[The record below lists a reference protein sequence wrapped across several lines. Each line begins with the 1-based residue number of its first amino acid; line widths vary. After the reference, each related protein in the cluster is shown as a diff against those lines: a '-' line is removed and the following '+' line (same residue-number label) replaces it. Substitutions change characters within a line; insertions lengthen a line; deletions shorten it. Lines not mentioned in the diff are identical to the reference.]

1 MYCRNCKN
9 EIRDGSRYCKYCGA
23 PQYTESAVSGPV
35 SGNVVKT
42 EGKMRRRIIIMVVA
56 AAVLL
61 GVFFWARAH
70 LFSVEPARQAA
81 PWEKK
86 LTEDFL
92 LPAREGEKYGYK
104 NLDGEWMIEPQF
116 EGANLFFDNGTAIVV
131 KGSRALLIDRQGNV
145 VNAIGINSEVAAAG
159 RLSSYF
165 QDDFVNG
172 KVPITWSENGWNEKK
187 GFMDEEGNVTVFPDN
202 LSLAGDVEN
211 TLTMKEKGWYVV
223 YDEYQDAYG
232 YMDGNMNWII
242 PAVYED
248 LGAIS
253 ENGMIPARTDEGW
266 GYINEEGEWLIQPQ
280 YREAGEFGRNGLA
293 PVAIEVG
300 VISGEG
306 NVSTRTEWI
315 FINEKGEELK
325 LDEFAPFETVRGFGA
340 GDLAAVNFDNKW
352 GFIDGSGNTVIPR
365 VYDDIAERD
374 ITNIYPCDLAG
385 VSKDGNWGCVDAA
398 NNIVIP
404 FKYDQCI
411 PVSENMI
418 VGIKDGEYVILNR
431 KNKTLKTGEYGGEYV
446 AADLG
451 LILFYSDTEYQWIDF
466 NGKIY

>member
-70 LFSVEPARQAA
+70 LFSGEPARQAA

-131 KGSRALLIDRQGNV
+131 KGSRALLIDRQGNA

-315 FINEKGEELK
+315 FI
-325 LDEFAPFETVRGFGA
+325 T
-340 GDLAAVNFDNKW
+340 
-352 GFIDGSGNTVIPR
+352 
-365 VYDDIAERD
+365 
-374 ITNIYPCDLAG
+374 
-385 VSKDGNWGCVDAA
+385 
-398 NNIVIP
+398 
-404 FKYDQCI
+404 
-411 PVSENMI
+411 
-418 VGIKDGEYVILNR
+418 
-431 KNKTLKTGEYGGEYV
+431 
-446 AADLG
+446 
-451 LILFYSDTEYQWIDF
+451 
-466 NGKIY
+466 

>member
-1 MYCRNCKN
+1 MYCRNCKR
-9 EIRDGSRYCKYCGA
+9 EIREGCRYCKYCGA
-23 PQYTESAVSGPV
+23 PQDAGSSGRT
-35 SGNVVKT
+35 GEENTRKT
-42 EGKMRRRIIIMVVA
+42 RKKTGRGIIMA
-56 AAVLL
+56 AAVLFVGVFL
-61 GVFFWARAH
+61 GVRIFPISHR
-70 LFSVEPARQAA
+70 SEQQQM

-86 LTEDFL
+86 LMADFL
-92 LPAREGEKYGYK
+92 LPAKEGEKYGYK
-104 NLDGEWMIEPQF
+104 NRNGEWMIEPQF
-116 EGANLFFDNGTAIVV
+116 DCANLFFDNGTAIVV
-131 KGSRALLIDRQGNV
+131 KDSRALLIDRRGNV
-145 VNAIGINSEVAAAG
+145 VSAIGINSEVAAAG

-187 GFMDEEGNVTVFPDN
+187 GFMDEEGNVTWFPDN
-202 LSLAGDVEN
+202 LSLAGDVKN

-232 YMDGNMNWII
+232 YMDGNMSWII

-280 YREAGEFGRNGLA
+280 YLEAGEFGRNGLA
-293 PVAIEVG
+293 PVAIDGG
-300 VISGEG
+300 VISEEG
-306 NVSTRTEWI
+306 NVSTRIEWI
-315 FINEKGEELK
+315 FINEKGEALK
-325 LDEFAPFETVRGFGA
+325 LDEYVPFATVRGFGA

-352 GFIDGSGNTVIPR
+352 GFIDSSGNTVIPR

-385 VSKDGNWGCVDAA
+385 VSKDGKWGCVDAS
-398 NNIVIP
+398 NNIIIP
-404 FKYDQCI
+404 FEYDQCV
-411 PVSENMI
+411 PMSENMI

-431 KNKTLKTGEYGGEYV
+431 RNKILKTGEYGGDFI

>member
-1 MYCRNCKN
+1 MYCRNCKR
-9 EIRDGSRYCKYCGA
+9 EIREGCRYCKYCGA
-23 PQYTESAVSGPV
+23 PQDAGSSGRT
-35 SGNVVKT
+35 GEENTRKT
-42 EGKMRRRIIIMVVA
+42 REKTGRGIIMA

-61 GVFFWARAH
+61 LGVFLGVRIFLISQR
-70 LFSVEPARQAA
+70 SGQQQM

-86 LTEDFL
+86 LTADFL
-92 LPAREGEKYGYK
+92 LPAKEGEKYGYK
-104 NLDGEWMIEPQF
+104 NRNGDWMIEPQF
-116 EGANLFFDNGTAIVV
+116 DCANLFFDNGTAIVV
-131 KGSRALLIDRQGNV
+131 KGSRALLIDRRGNV
-145 VNAIGINSEVAAAG
+145 VSAIGINSEVAAAG
-159 RLSSYF
+159 RVSSYF

-187 GFMDEEGNVTVFPDN
+187 GFMDEEGNVTEFPDN

-280 YREAGEFGRNGLA
+280 YLEAGEFGRNGLA
-293 PVAIEVG
+293 PVAIDG
-300 VISGEG
+300 GIISEEG
-306 NVSTRTEWI
+306 NASTHTEWI
-315 FINEKGEELK
+315 FINEKGETLK
-325 LDEFAPFETVRGFGA
+325 LDEYVPFAAVRGFGA

-385 VSKDGNWGCVDAA
+385 VSKDGKWGCVDAS
-398 NNIVIP
+398 NNIIIP
-404 FKYDQCI
+404 FEYDQCV
-411 PVSENMI
+411 PMSENMI

-431 KNKTLKTGEYGGEYV
+431 RNKILKTGEYGGDFV

>member
-1 MYCRNCKN
+1 MYCRNCKR
-9 EIRDGSRYCKYCGA
+9 EIREGCRYCKYCGA
-23 PQYTESAVSGPV
+23 PQDAGSSGRT
-35 SGNVVKT
+35 GEENTRKT
-42 EGKMRRRIIIMVVA
+42 REKTGRGIIMA

-61 GVFFWARAH
+61 LGVFLGVRIFLISQR
-70 LFSVEPARQAA
+70 SGQQQM

-86 LTEDFL
+86 LTADFL
-92 LPAREGEKYGYK
+92 LPAKEGEKYGYK
-104 NLDGEWMIEPQF
+104 NRNGDWMIEPQF
-116 EGANLFFDNGTAIVV
+116 DCANLFFDNGTAIVV
-131 KGSRALLIDRQGNV
+131 KGSRALLIDRRGNV
-145 VNAIGINSEVAAAG
+145 VSAIGINSEVAAAG

-187 GFMDEEGNVTVFPDN
+187 GFMDEEGNVTWFPDN
-202 LSLAGDVEN
+202 LSLAGDVKN

-232 YMDGNMNWII
+232 YMDGNMSWII

-280 YREAGEFGRNGLA
+280 YLEAGEFGRNGLA
-293 PVAIEVG
+293 PVAIDGG
-300 VISGEG
+300 VISEEG
-306 NVSTRTEWI
+306 NVSTSIEWI
-315 FINEKGEELK
+315 FINEKGETLK
-325 LDEFAPFETVRGFGA
+325 LDEYVPFAAVRGFGA

-385 VSKDGNWGCVDAA
+385 VSKDGKWGCVDAS
-398 NNIVIP
+398 NNIIIP
-404 FKYDQCI
+404 FEYDQCV
-411 PVSENMI
+411 PMSENMI

-431 KNKTLKTGEYGGEYV
+431 RNKILKTGEYGGDFV

>member
-1 MYCRNCKN
+1 
-9 EIRDGSRYCKYCGA
+9 
-23 PQYTESAVSGPV
+23 
-35 SGNVVKT
+35 
-42 EGKMRRRIIIMVVA
+42 
-56 AAVLL
+56 
-61 GVFFWARAH
+61 
-70 LFSVEPARQAA
+70 
-81 PWEKK
+81 
-86 LTEDFL
+86 
-92 LPAREGEKYGYK
+92 
-104 NLDGEWMIEPQF
+104 MIEPQF

-325 LDEFAPFETVRGFGA
+325 LDEFAPFGTVRGFGA

>member
-70 LFSVEPARQAA
+70 LFSGEPARQAA

-131 KGSRALLIDRQGNV
+131 KGSRALLIDRQGNA

-202 LSLAGDVEN
+202 LSLAGDVEKSCRMQ
-211 TLTMKEKGWYVV
+211 LE
-223 YDEYQDAYG
+223 
-232 YMDGNMNWII
+232 
-242 PAVYED
+242 
-248 LGAIS
+248 
-253 ENGMIPARTDEGW
+253 
-266 GYINEEGEWLIQPQ
+266 
-280 YREAGEFGRNGLA
+280 
-293 PVAIEVG
+293 AIEL
-300 VISGEG
+300 IDALFCE
-306 NVSTRTEWI
+306 
-315 FINEKGEELK
+315 
-325 LDEFAPFETVRGFGA
+325 
-340 GDLAAVNFDNKW
+340 VN
-352 GFIDGSGNTVIPR
+352 P
-365 VYDDIAERD
+365 
-374 ITNIYPCDLAG
+374 
-385 VSKDGNWGCVDAA
+385 
-398 NNIVIP
+398 
-404 FKYDQCI
+404 I
-411 PVSENMI
+411 PVKTALNLMGKE
-418 VGIKDGEYVILNR
+418 VGPMRGPLCEMEEKNVERLKKAMKDYGIL
-431 KNKTLKTGEYGGEYV
+431 
-446 AADLG
+446 
-451 LILFYSDTEYQWIDF
+451 
-466 NGKIY
+466 

>member
-1 MYCRNCKN
+1 MYCRNCKR
-9 EIRDGSRYCKYCGA
+9 EIREGCRYCKYCGA
-23 PQYTESAVSGPV
+23 PQDAGSSGRTGE
-35 SGNVVKT
+35 GNTMKT
-42 EGKMRRRIIIMVVA
+42 REKAGRGIIMAAA

-61 GVFFWARAH
+61 LGVLLGVRTFLISHR
-70 LFSVEPARQAA
+70 SGQQQM

-86 LTEDFL
+86 LTADFL
-92 LPAREGEKYGYK
+92 LPEKEGEKYGYK
-104 NLDGEWMIEPQF
+104 NWNGEWMIEPQF
-116 EGANLFFDNGTAIVV
+116 DCANLFFDNGTAIVV
-131 KGSRALLIDRQGNV
+131 KGSRALLIDRRGNIV
-145 VNAIGINSEVAAAG
+145 SAIGINSQVAAAG

-187 GFMDEEGNVTVFPDN
+187 GFMDEEGNVTELPDN
-202 LSLAGDVEN
+202 LSLAGDN

-223 YDEYQDAYG
+223 HDEYQDAYG

-242 PAVYED
+242 PAVFED

-266 GYINEEGEWLIQPQ
+266 GYINEEGEWMIQPQ
-280 YREAGEFGRNGLA
+280 YLEAGEFGRNGLA
-293 PVAIEVG
+293 PVAIEAG

-306 NVSTRTEWI
+306 NVSTRIEWI

-325 LDEFAPFETVRGFGA
+325 LDEYAPFATVRGFGA

-385 VSKDGNWGCVDAA
+385 VSKDGKWGCVDAS

-404 FKYDQCI
+404 FEYDQCV
-411 PVSENMI
+411 PMSENMI

-431 KNKTLKTGEYGGEYV
+431 RNKILKTGEYGGDFV

-466 NGKIY
+466 NGKVY